1 MKKNLTISKMLNS
14 GANFQKAG
22 KFKKN
27 RNTRLQNSCKSL
39 IAVLI
44 SSMLSFFA
52 VALNAQVI
60 TSFTPESGPV
70 GTIVTISGSGFNTTP
85 ANNIVFFGAVMSA
98 VTGSTTTSITTTV
111 PAGADYRNISVTNLS
126 NNLTAYS
133 SKPFNVTFPGG
144 CKFNFADKVDFVTGA
159 GGQNSISVASSDIDG
174 DGKTDMAVANYATN
188 SVSVFRNTSTN
199 GTVSFEPKI
208 NFTTGSQ
215 PIFVNFGDLN
225 GDGKPDMAVANNLS
239 SVISVYRNN
248 STSGVIS
255 FAAKRDFTGQFGNN
269 SIDIGDFNSDGK
281 PDIAAANSGNIC
293 LFRNT
298 TTSSTI
304 TFASRVNLSTG
315 TSPKSVTV
323 ADIDGDGKPDIVNT
337 NAGDD
342 NVSVFRNT
350 TTGGSISFAASV
362 NFATED
368 VPRFIK
374 VVDLDGDGKPDI
386 AAVYYNSAPG
396 DLTLLRNISVPGT
409 INFEAK
415 INVPSGS
422 NSISLSIGDIDG
434 DGKPDLA
441 AINNVTSYLSVYHNE
456 SQPGLLN
463 FEISTDNI
471 TESGCEALV
480 IGDID
485 NDNKP
490 DISVVN
496 GSSNELSVFLN
507 TGSFQTGLTGN
518 GNSIP
523 FGSITPDEANH
534 TDFGSSSVRTFTF
547 QNSGSDSLSVSSIT
561 MTGTDS
567 SLFTAGALTPPGKIA
582 PGGSAAFTVTFAP
595 ISSGIKTAKVNIF
608 SINSCSQQIFS
619 YAVRGGAVN
628 IKVIPEGFYNASS
641 NLILRDT
648 VTINLRDTISPYPI
662 VDTYKALLTASGSAI
677 VSFPNA
683 VNGKKYFLQLTHR
696 NSIETWSVITNAFV
710 NGSLTYN
717 FSTAITQAF
726 GNNLKQVDASPVV
739 FAIFSGDVNQDG
751 TIDASDVSD
760 ADNDAFNSVSGY
772 VSTDVTGDDFVDAA
786 DVSIVDNN
794 AFNAVSAVTP

>member
-1 MKKNLTISKMLNS
+1 MKKNLNKSSKCNSETTFKPADRFQKNKNTLLKNISKNLV
-14 GANFQKAG
+14 
-22 KFKKN
+22 
-27 RNTRLQNSCKSL
+27 
-39 IAVLI
+39 AVFI
-44 SSMLSFFA
+44 SAVLSFFA
-52 VALNAQVI
+52 ADADAQVI
-60 TSFTPESGPV
+60 TSFAPESGPV
-70 GTIVTISGSGFNTTP
+70 GTIVTITGSGFNTTP

-98 VTGSTTTSITTTV
+98 VTVSTATSITTTV
-111 PAGADYRNISVTNLS
+111 PSGADYRNISVTNLS

-144 CKFNFADKVDFVTGA
+144 CKFNFADKVNFAA
-159 GGQNSISVASSDIDG
+159 GSLSIMVASSDIDG
-174 DGKTDMAVANYATN
+174 DGKTDLAVSNFLTN
-188 SVSVFRNTSTN
+188 NISVYRNISTN
-199 GTVSFEPKI
+199 GTVNFEPKI
-208 NFTTGSQ
+208 DFATGAN
-215 PIFVNFGDLN
+215 PIFVKMGDIN
-225 GDGKPDMAVANNLS
+225 GDGKPDMAVANNSS

-255 FAAKRDFTGQFGNN
+255 FAAKRDFTGKFGNN
-269 SIDIGDFNSDGK
+269 SLDIGDFNGDGK
-281 PDIAAANSGNIC
+281 PDIAAANSSTIC

-304 TFASRVNLSTG
+304 TFASRVDLSTG

-323 ADIDGDGKPDIVNT
+323 ADIDGDGKPDIANT

-350 TTGGSISFAASV
+350 TTGGSISFAARV
-362 NFATED
+362 NFAAED
-368 VPRFIK
+368 LPWFIK
-374 VVDLDGDGKPDI
+374 IVDLDGDGKPDI
-386 AAVYYNSAPG
+386 AAVNNNSAAG
-396 DLTLLRNISVPGT
+396 ELTLLRNISVPGT

-415 INVPSGS
+415 INLPSGS
-422 NSISLSIGDIDG
+422 NSLSLSIGDIDG

-456 SQPGLLN
+456 SLPGFLS
-463 FEISTDNI
+463 FEINTDNI
-471 TESGCEALV
+471 TGSGCQAIV

-490 DISVVN
+490 DMSVVN

-523 FGSITPDEANH
+523 IGSITPDEANH

-561 MTGTDS
+561 TTGNDS

-619 YAVRGGAVN
+619 FAVRGGAVN

-662 VDTYKALLTASGSAI
+662 VDTYKTLLTSSGDAI

-683 VNGKKYFLQLTHR
+683 VNGKKYYLQVTHR
-696 NSIETWSVITNAFV
+696 NSIETWSKITNAIV

-717 FSTAITQAF
+717 FTTSVTQAF

-751 TIDASDVSD
+751 TIDASDISD
-760 ADNDAFNSVSGY
+760 VYNDAFISLSGY
-772 VSTDVTGDDFVDAA
+772 VNTDVTGDDFVDAQ
-786 DVSIVDNN
+786 DLSIVDNN
-794 AFNAVSAVTP
+794 AYNAVSVVTP